1 MKLNNNLLLINK
13 MILFYNNLIEED
25 IDLDLYINQ
34 LDYNMLCINNLL
46 DELWDELLKKIDEN
60 KDENIIKTYYFVL
73 KRFHKL
79 LFNLKSKTYDFNNN
93 KLLENITNILEEIQK
108 KIYLIRDN
116 KFQIKSGQFSKQFI
130 NEEEYSLLLENINK
144 EV

>member
-1 MKLNNNLLLINK
+1 

-25 IDLDLYINQ
+25 IDLYLYLNQ
-34 LDYNMLCINNLL
+34 LDYNILCINNLL

-60 KDENIIKTYYFVL
+60 KYENIIKTYYFTL

-79 LFNLKSKTYDFNNN
+79 LFGLKSKTYNLNIN
-93 KLLENITNILEEIQK
+93 KLLENINNILDETQK

-116 KFQIKSGQFSKQFI
+116 KFQIKSGQYSKQFI
-130 NEEEYSLLLENINK
+130 NEEEYSLLLKDIYK
-144 EV
+144 ET